1 MFATFMKLLP
11 VIQWFIANK
20 DQLAPL
26 LAALKSIFDAFQNLP
41 AKPQALALELVDK
54 ASFRLAATQWA
65 QTLQVTATLTP
76 WPWDDAAAALL
87 AQAVGTDWLMDM
99 LYEVALGRIV
109 VTESLLQA
117 ALAGDQAAVRGQ
129 LNA

>member
-26 LAALKSIFDAFQNLP
+26 LAALKSIFDAFQSLP
-41 AKPQALALELVDK
+41 AKPQALTLELVDK
-54 ASFRLAATQWA
+54 PSFRSAATQWA
-65 QTLQVTATLTP
+65 QTLQITAGLTP
-76 WPWDDAAAALL
+76 WPWDDAAAAIL
-87 AQAVGTDWLMDM
+87 AQAVATDWLMDM
-99 LYEVALGRIV
+99 LYEVAVGRIV

-129 LNA
+129 LHA